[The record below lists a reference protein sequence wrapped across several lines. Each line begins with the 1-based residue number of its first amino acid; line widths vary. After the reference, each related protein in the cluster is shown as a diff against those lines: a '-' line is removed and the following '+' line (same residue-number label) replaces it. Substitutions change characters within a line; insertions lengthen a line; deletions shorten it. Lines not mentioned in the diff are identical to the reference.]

1 MKLKSLIATLAI
13 VASSAVSCAFA
24 GSMPESISITY
35 VKAPFNLQNIV
46 IKQRGMLEEA
56 FKADGVK
63 INWRVINSGA
73 VQGQAMASGDL
84 DFSAVMNTASVLM
97 AAGAGNPIRIATGV
111 GHPEKVFAIIGK
123 PGANYSVKDL
133 KGKKVV
139 GPKGTVLHQLLVAA
153 LLKEGMKITDVDF
166 VSMDPAAAMTAVV
179 SGNADAG
186 LVAAGLILKANAAGA
201 NTITT
206 CEGLVT
212 PNLVMTVR
220 KAFAEEHPEAYE
232 KVVATN
238 RAALAWIREHKQEA
252 LEMGAKEQGISMEA
266 AEKLYDW
273 SGFYDTLG
281 EADVKGLEADQ
292 KFLLDNGMME
302 KAVDVRSLILP
313 GAMK

>member
-1 MKLKSLIATLAI
+1 MKLRTLLATVAVTASAI
-13 VASSAVSCAFA
+13 LSTAVSAA
-24 GSMPESISITY
+24 MPETISITY
-35 VKAPFNLQNIV
+35 VKSPFNLQNIV
-46 IKQRGMLEEA
+46 MKERGMLEEA

-97 AAGAGNPIRIATGV
+97 AAGAGNPIAIATGV
-111 GHPEKVFAIIGK
+111 GHPKEIFAIIGK
-123 PGANYSVKDL
+123 PGANYTVKDL

-153 LLKEGMKITDVDF
+153 LLKEGMKISDVDF
-166 VSMDPAAAMTAVV
+166 ISMDPAAAMTAVV

-186 LVAAGLILKANAAGA
+186 LVAAGLIIKANASGA
-201 NTITT
+201 NTIAT
-206 CEGLVT
+206 CEGYVS

-220 KAFAEEHPEAYE
+220 RAFVEQYPEAFE

-238 RAALAWIREHKQEA
+238 RAALAWIRANKAEA
-252 LEMGAKEQGISMEA
+252 LAMGAKEQGISIEN
-266 AEKLYDW
+266 AEKLFNW
-273 SGFYDTLG
+273 SGFYDTLT

-292 KFLLDNGMME
+292 QFLLENGMME
-302 KAVDVRSLILP
+302 KKIDVRSLLLP
-313 GAMK
+313 SSTK